1 MSGDMY
7 KGVDDETEP
16 SWVNSEREQFSQFRD
31 KDGDG
36 YMDKEEV
43 NTRDILVSVKIQH

>member
-1 MSGDMY
+1 MHCFLGDMY
-7 KGVDDETEP
+7 RGADGETEP
-16 SWVNSEREQFSQFRD
+16 EWVQSEKEQFSAYRD

-43 NTRDILVSVKIQH
+43 RRLY

>member
-1 MSGDMY
+1 MYPGGEGDA
-7 KGVDDETEP
+7 EP
-16 SWVNSEREQFSQFRD
+16 DWVRNEREQFKQYRD

-43 NTRDILVSVKIQH
+43 SIDESLFLC